1 MSSIFQQAISDLFKD
16 ENFLES
22 FTIDEVTVPCVCSPI
37 LDGVIYSEAGLEK
50 EADFTLDVELPLS
63 VEIKVNDK
71 LAFRGKTYKVSLLT
85 TDSAN
90 ASMKIHLLDPSQ
102 R

>member
-1 MSSIFQQAISDLFKD
+1 MNAFQQAISDIFKD

-22 FTIDEVTVPCVCSPI
+22 FTYNDVTVPCVCSPI
-37 LDGVIYSEAGLEK
+37 IDGLVYSEAGLEK
-50 EADFTLDVELPLS
+50 EADFTLDVQLPLS
-63 VEIKVNDK
+63 IELKVNDK
-71 LAFRGKTYKVSLLT
+71 LTFRGKTYKISLLT

-90 ASMKIHLLDPSQ
+90 TSLKIHLLDLSQ